1 MDNDKSNKNLIT
13 IFENFK
19 QEIIIKFLFVDFT
32 SFPNFIFVNENSKE
46 KFNFKKKLLNLRIN
60 CILLIQN
67 INESNIDNNIKK
79 IIVNY
84 NDKLNDRICNNF
96 DIDNIERF
104 YRFYYL
110 LKGSDIIY
118 NNLYK
123 FWKEL
128 EYNYDLN
135 YMATNIDTNNI
146 FF

>member
-110 LKGSDIIY
+110 LKGSDIIC

>member
-1 MDNDKSNKNLIT
+1 MDKNKSNNNLIT
-13 IFENFK
+13 IFKNYK
-19 QEIIIKFLFVDFT
+19 QEIIIKFLFVDFIN
-32 SFPNFIFVNENSKE
+32 FPNFIFVNENSKE
-46 KFNFKKKLLNLRIN
+46 NFNFSKKLLNLRIN

-67 INESNIDNNIKK
+67 INKSNIDINIKK
-79 IIVNY
+79 IIVKY
-84 NDKLNDRICNNF
+84 NDELNDRISNNF
-96 DIDNIERF
+96 DFENIERF
-104 YRFYYL
+104 YRFYHL
-110 LKGSDIIY
+110 LKGSDIIS